1 MATDFVAFKK
11 EFDAQGIQAEYR
23 SVCDIDEV
31 IEKEGSLI
39 YGRDDIPGRPR
50 EIVLEKG
57 HEKFYSI
64 QSQPRKMK
72 RDILSWVR
80 TVVPAAERNDNIILV
95 LISHGTGKG
104 TIVIR
109 GEQPEDEVDY
119 LTTLEVKTALSNFK
133 RNTFFTLINTCCY
146 AGYWVNLAQTGLGNR
161 FVHAA
166 TKKREEA
173 DNFVTSSGK
182 FRGGVFVTALL
193 ECLKKN
199 GDGTLSEFV
208 AEIKAQVTGYQSP
221 IYPQRVPP
229 IPTSAV
235 SHHSFWK
242 RHLNAFIP
250 IHTESTLAETVTA
263 TIADI
268 ADVKSVKLADLFKLT
283 RPAKLQKT
291 IPDEVVAEVRDAQQS
306 AARRGG
312 ANGEDEMYH
321 ACQGLLEG
329 AASQSDQDAV
339 FKTVEWRERAL
350 LRAARIARHLDE
362 IGIIDSSNSMDVD
375 DEVLS
380 LKGAMYYDR
389 AFSGSHLIERSKLP
403 PKGCVGGP
411 YEAPYMW
418 LSNLVGSS
426 GDNVRVSVTRLKEKF
441 EQCLAAAVIA
451 ESK

>member
-1 MATDFVAFKK
+1 MATDFAAFKK

-31 IEKEGSLI
+31 FEKEGSLI

-80 TVVPAAERNDNIILV
+80 TVVPAAERNDSIILV

-104 TIVIR
+104 TVVIR
-109 GEQPEDEVDY
+109 GEQPEEEVDY
-119 LTTLEVKTALSNFK
+119 LTTLEVKTALTNLT

-146 AGYWVNLAQTGLGNR
+146 AGYWVNLAQTGLGNH

-182 FRGGVFVTALL
+182 FRDGVFVTALL

-208 AEIKAQVTGYQSP
+208 AEILKAEVTGYQSP
-221 IYPQRVPP
+221 ISPQLVPP
-229 IPTSAV
+229 TPTSAV

-242 RHLNAFIP
+242 RQLNAFIP
-250 IHTESTLAETVTA
+250 IHTDSTLAETVTA

-268 ADVKSVKLADLFKLT
+268 ANVKLVKLADLFKLT

-291 IPDEVVAEVRDAQQS
+291 IPDEVVAEVWDAQQA

-312 ANGEDEMYH
+312 ANGEDQMYH

-339 FKTVEWRERAL
+339 FKTVEWRERGL

-375 DEVLS
+375 SDEVLS
-380 LKGAMYYDR
+380 LKGALYYHR
-389 AFSGSHLIERSKLP
+389 AFSGSRLIERSKLP

-418 LSNLVGSS
+418 LSKLVGSS
-426 GDNVRVSVTRLKEKF
+426 GDNVSVTRLKEKF
-441 EQCLAAAVIA
+441 EQCLAAAIIA